1 MKILVTG
8 GAGFIGSHLVEN
20 LLVQGHTVSVLDNFS
35 TGSPN
40 FLESVKTSSYF
51 TLISGSVND
60 REILENALEG
70 CDAVFHLAAVLG
82 VKNTVE
88 NPLKVIEGN
97 IDGTRNV
104 LEIAYKK
111 GIKVIFASTSEVYG
125 KNTEL
130 PFKEDAD
137 RVLGA
142 TSTHRWCYATAK
154 ALDEHICFA
163 YMEKGLP
170 VSIVR
175 YFNTYGPRQ
184 TSSEYGGVVS
194 RFIKAALNNQPL
206 QVYGDGSQSRCFT
219 FVGDAVLGTIATLDE
234 KANGLIFNIGTNRLI
249 TIQELAEMIQHLT
262 GTSSEIVKVSY
273 EKAYGLGYE
282 DMKARMPDLTRAN
295 VLLGYQ
301 PKIDLENGLQ
311 ETIEWYRK
319 NSNGN
324 IGG

>member
-8 GAGFIGSHLVEN
+8 GAGFIGSHLVED
-20 LLVQGHTVSVLDNFS
+20 LLEQGHAVLVLDDFS

-40 FLESVKTSSYF
+40 FLEFIRTSTDF

-60 REILENALEG
+60 RKVLENALEG
-70 CDAVFHLAAVLG
+70 CEAVFHLAAVLG

-104 LEIAYKK
+104 LEIAYQK

-125 KNTEL
+125 KNTVM

-154 ALDEHICFA
+154 ALDEHLCFA

-170 VSIVR
+170 ISIVR

-194 RFIKAALNNQPL
+194 RFITAALNNQPI

-219 FVGDAVLGTIATLDE
+219 FVRDAVAGTISTLDK
-234 KANGLIFNIGTNRLI
+234 KANGLIFNIGTTRLI
-249 TIQELAEMIQHLT
+249 TIQDLAKKIQNLS
-262 GTSSEIVKVSY
+262 GSSSQIVKVSY
-273 EKAYGLGYE
+273 EQAYGFGYE
-282 DMKARMPDLTRAN
+282 DMKARMPDLSRAQSI
-295 VLLGYQ
+295 LGYQ
-301 PKIDLENGLQ
+301 PRTSLENGLL

-319 NSNGN
+319 NANGN
-324 IGG
+324 

>member
-8 GAGFIGSHLVEN
+8 GAGFIGSHLVED
-20 LLVQGHTVSVLDNFS
+20 LLEQGHAVLVLDDFS

-40 FLESVKTSSYF
+40 FLEFVRTSTDF

-60 REILENALEG
+60 SKELEKALEG

-104 LEIAYKK
+104 LEIAYQK

-125 KNTEL
+125 KNPVM
-130 PFKEDAD
+130 PFKEDGD

-154 ALDEHICFA
+154 ALDEHLCFA

-194 RFIKAALNNQPL
+194 RFITAALNNQPI

-219 FVGDAVLGTIATLDE
+219 FVRDAVAGTISTLDK
-234 KANGLIFNIGTNRLI
+234 KANGLIFNIGTTRLI
-249 TIQELAEMIQHLT
+249 TIQDLAEMIQNLS
-262 GTSSEIVKVSY
+262 GSSSQIVKVSY
-273 EKAYGLGYE
+273 EQAYGFGYE
-282 DMKARMPDLTRAN
+282 DMKARMPDLSRAQSI
-295 VLLGYQ
+295 LGYQ
-301 PKIDLENGLQ
+301 PRTSLENGLL

-319 NSNGN
+319 NAKGN
-324 IGG
+324 

>member
-8 GAGFIGSHLVEN
+8 GAGFIGSHLVED
-20 LLVQGHTVSVLDNFS
+20 LLEQGHTVVVFDDFS
-35 TGSPN
+35 TGHPN
-40 FLESVKTSSYF
+40 FLESVRNSTDF
-51 TLISGSVND
+51 TLISASVND
-60 REILENALEG
+60 RKVLEKAFED

-104 LEIAYKK
+104 LEIAFQK

-125 KNTEL
+125 KNTAL

-154 ALDEHICFA
+154 ALDEHLCFA

-194 RFIKAALNNQPL
+194 RFI
-206 QVYGDGSQSRCFT
+206 
-219 FVGDAVLGTIATLDE
+219 
-234 KANGLIFNIGTNRLI
+234 
-249 TIQELAEMIQHLT
+249 
-262 GTSSEIVKVSY
+262 TSCIK
-273 EKAYGLGYE
+273 
-282 DMKARMPDLTRAN
+282 
-295 VLLGYQ
+295 
-301 PKIDLENGLQ
+301 
-311 ETIEWYRK
+311 
-319 NSNGN
+319 
-324 IGG
+324 